1 MNMDTSTDQSLNT
14 ARLRRFGLYAAVV
27 LVVFLIGF
35 VPMWLRAQARTNER
49 DAARLAERFTQA
61 ENTLASAAI
70 YARRGEYEPA
80 REATS
85 TFFTHLRS
93 ELDRP
98 QSAFSASQRESLQPL
113 LVQRDEMITLLAR
126 ADPAAAERLSD
137 AYLSYRRAMG
147 TLTSPTV
154 AGQ

>member
-1 MNMDTSTDQSLNT
+1 MNMESPADRPSQLTQ
-14 ARLRRFGLYAAVV
+14 LRRFGVYAIVI

-35 VPMWLRAQARTNER
+35 IPMWLRARTRTDER
-49 DAARLAERFTQA
+49 DAAQQAERFTQA

-80 REATS
+80 REAAS
-85 TFFTHLRS
+85 TFFTNLRS

-98 QSAFSASQRESLQPL
+98 QSIFSASQRERLQPL